1 MIKYVIN
8 GQLYFGEGYQITLKT
23 PLSYQREKDVE
34 VLIRG
39 GPENNCLDVILKLVS
54 DSKESAIILAE
65 NELERL
71 SNLISWFHNIP
82 VVRWKING
90 ITSLRDESSQNVV
103 FMTGIGSLSAKATI
117 MKTLGDESIK
127 NLEKKLVKSYTS
139 DFEEILIMWRQALAE
154 ESRGLKF
161 FLLYQI
167 LEKLCGN
174 RSNVDNFIKSK
185 ITNVEMRNN
194 GRNNKV
200 TIFTFLRDN
209 IHPKTSKFPYNEIE
223 KYLTQ
228 IQDLVRKKIE
238 EDFYSDL
245 FV

>member
-8 GQLYFGEGYQITLKT
+8 GQLYFGEEYQIALKT
-23 PLSYQREKDVE
+23 SLSYKKIEKDIE
-34 VLIRG
+34 TSIKNG
-39 GPENNCLDVILKLVS
+39 SENKFLDVILKLVS
-54 DSKESAIILAE
+54 DSEESAIILAE
-65 NELERL
+65 NEFERL

-90 ITSLRDESSQNVV
+90 ITSLRDESSQNIV
-103 FMTGIGSLSAKATI
+103 FMRGIGTLSAKATI

-127 NLEKKLVKSYTS
+127 NLEKQLVKSYTS

-174 RSNVDNFIKSK
+174 RSNVDKFIKSK
-185 ITNVEMRNN
+185 ITNIEIRNDERGN
-194 GRNNKV
+194 EV
-200 TIFTFLRDN
+200 TIYTFLRDN
-209 IHPKTSKFPYNEIE
+209 IHPKTPKFPYNEIE
-223 KYLTQ
+223 KYLPQ
-228 IQDLVRKKIE
+228 LQDLVGKKIK
-238 EDFYSDL
+238 EDFSSD
-245 FV
+245 